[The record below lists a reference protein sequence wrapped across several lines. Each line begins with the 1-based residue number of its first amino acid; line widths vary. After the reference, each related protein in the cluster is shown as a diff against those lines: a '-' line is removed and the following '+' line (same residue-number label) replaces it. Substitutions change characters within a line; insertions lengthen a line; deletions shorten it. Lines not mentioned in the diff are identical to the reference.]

1 MKKLLFAAYSL
12 DIGGIEKAL
21 VTLTNYLCEKGYEI
35 TIVLEKKQGIFL
47 KEINPKINII
57 EYNPSNTKNVLK
69 RKAINLLKRIK
80 FIVKYKNKFDFSAS
94 FATYSLVSSFVSR
107 VASKNNCLWVHTNYL
122 TYYKGDV
129 KKFKDFFKS
138 INYDK
143 FKYILF
149 VSKNAKDDYISKFP
163 DDESK
168 SSVLNNLINYKEIN
182 KKAMEKVNYNK
193 EENTT
198 VFLNIGRHEEN
209 SKRITRLIDA
219 SEKLKKDGFKFKV
232 LFVGDGPDNIQY
244 RKMVKIKKLEDYI
257 DFLGM
262 KENPYPYFNVSDCVI
277 LTSDYEGYPVVF
289 LESRVLNKPI
299 ITTKVSDYKEI
310 EGKYGIITEKNTED
324 IYKAMKF
331 FINEGYIIKE
341 KFNSKKYNDEIINK
355 LEIIF

>member
-21 VTLTNYLCEKGYEI
+21 VTLVNYLCQKDYEI
-35 TIVLEKKQGIFL
+35 TIVLEKKQGVFL

-57 EYNPSNTKNVLK
+57 EYNPSETKNVLK
-69 RKAINLLKRIK
+69 RKTVNLLKRIK

-94 FATYSLVSSFVSR
+94 YATYSLVSSFVSR

-122 TYYKGDV
+122 TFFKEDIIKFRRFFENINYN
-129 KKFKDFFKS
+129 KFKR
-138 INYDK
+138 
-143 FKYILF
+143 ILF
-149 VSKNAKDDYISKFP
+149 VSESAKNDFVKKFPKIKKKVDISK
-163 DDESK
+163 
-168 SSVLNNLINYKEIN
+168 NLINNKEIS
-182 KKAMEKVNYNK
+182 KKAIEKINYIKKDNI
-193 EENTT
+193 TI
-198 VFLNIGRHEEN
+198 FLNAGRHEEA
-209 SKRITRLIDA
+209 SKRLTRLIEA
-219 SEKLKKDGFKFKV
+219 SEKLKKDGLKFKV
-232 LFVGDGPDNIQY
+232 LFVGDGPDNKKY
-244 RKMVKIKKLEDYI
+244 RKMVKTKKLEEYI

-262 KENPYPYFNVSDCVI
+262 KENPYPYFNISDCVI

-341 KFNSKKYNDEIINK
+341 KFNFKKYNDEIINK
-355 LEIIF
+355 LEVIF